1 MHILT
6 HIHTHIIRYLFID
19 IYANLDI
26 YIVIDK
32 LLVHFTNTHMY
43 IYKTIYD
50 RVYTYWWLSI
60 YILRIIWQNNLITS
74 HKSVLKS
81 SKLALLNLSSL
92 PISKTMSNTL
102 LIENYEA
109 YSPLSE
115 R

>member
-50 RVYTYWWLSI
+50 RVYTY
-60 YILRIIWQNNLITS
+60 
-74 HKSVLKS
+74 
-81 SKLALLNLSSL
+81 
-92 PISKTMSNTL
+92 
-102 LIENYEA
+102 
-109 YSPLSE
+109 
-115 R
+115 